1 MDKEQAFCEWKSCGT
16 AGLELVRKQGSRS
29 LIMLIDYTL
38 FQQHKIILEISSIMA
53 CLCCP
58 YSFNTV
64 PIPAIHSP
72 RGCFQL
78 LLGFCSELFCSL
90 KSFCYHKLDTE
101 SVQWGA
107 WHLKPEKLHFCL
119 VWNEFVWLFFYDGMR
134 VVTKVFCFF
143 FHPSTESDF
152 CQFCLMQSFTSITIL
167 AYLFP

>member
-1 MDKEQAFCEWKSCGT
+1 MTKSTEQLPSISCFNLLVHSGWSLGVRLSLPQSTASGQDMSVCKNEMGHSKKGGRELNGQGTGFCEWKSCGT

-38 FQQHKIILEISSIMA
+38 FQQYKIILEISSIMA

-101 SVQWGA
+101 SVQWG
-107 WHLKPEKLHFCL
+107 
-119 VWNEFVWLFFYDGMR
+119 M
-134 VVTKVFCFF
+134 
-143 FHPSTESDF
+143 
-152 CQFCLMQSFTSITIL
+152 
-167 AYLFP
+167 